1 MIVIKK
7 TTYFMQNN
15 IFKTTY
21 FKTAYFK
28 KQFIQKSLLYEKQ
41 LITISF

>member
-21 FKTAYFK
+21 FKTAYFV
-28 KQFIQKSLLYEKQ
+28 QNNLF
-41 LITISF
+41 